1 MRTKTPQRLERKDA
15 GGGREVRSFAL
26 QIKAAGDDGTVE
38 GYGSVFGVRDN
49 YDDVIAKG
57 AFIQSLKDHKAAG
70 TMPAMLWQHDA
81 DKPIGVWTEMV
92 EDEKGLRIK
101 GQLAMETVKGKE
113 AHALLKMGALNG
125 LSIGFMSKEWAYD
138 RDTEVRTLTAIDLW
152 EVSLV
157 TFPANEKARVTNVK
171 AISED
176 SVARAIK
183 HLKAAI
189 ALHVAHMDGSEP
201 TSDESQ
207 MRMMKMMED
216 ALSALQKS
224 KGADDDDME
233 DMEGMG
239 KSMSTPKNAERILR
253 DAGFSRSDATALV
266 SRVMR
271 MGEVRRDS
279 VDSTVAAMKSAD
291 RLLRSLTS

>member
-1 MRTKTPQRLERKDA
+1 MQNKTQQRPERKDA

-26 QIKAAGDDGTVE
+26 QIKAAGEDGTVE

-125 LSIGFMSKEWAYD
+125 LSIGFMSKEWSYD

-171 AISED
+171 SA
-176 SVARAIK
+176 
-183 HLKAAI
+183 
-189 ALHVAHMDGSEP
+189 
-201 TSDESQ
+201 DE
-207 MRMMKMMED
+207 M
-216 ALSALQKS
+216 A
-224 KGADDDDME
+224 
-233 DMEGMG
+233 
-239 KSMSTPKNAERILR
+239 TPKDAEKALR
-253 DAGFSRSDATALV
+253 DAGFSKSDATAFV

-271 MGEVRRDS
+271 MGEVRSDS
-279 VDSTVAAMKSAD
+279 ANSTAVAMKAAD

>member
-1 MRTKTPQRLERKDA
+1 MQKKNPQRLERKDA
-15 GGGREVRSFAL
+15 AGGREVRSFAL
-26 QIKAAGDDGTVE
+26 QIKATGDDGTVE

-57 AFIQSLKDHKAAG
+57 AFVQSLKDHKAAG

-113 AHALLKMGALNG
+113 AHSLLKMGALNG

-138 RDTEVRTLTAIDLW
+138 RETEVRTLTAIDLW

-171 AISED
+171 SA
-176 SVARAIK
+176 
-183 HLKAAI
+183 
-189 ALHVAHMDGSEP
+189 
-201 TSDESQ
+201 DELQ
-207 MRMMKMMED
+207 APKD
-216 ALSALQKS
+216 AEKV
-224 KGADDDDME
+224 
-233 DMEGMG
+233 
-239 KSMSTPKNAERILR
+239 LR
-253 DAGFSRSDATALV
+253 DAGFSKSDATAFV

-271 MGEVRRDS
+271 MGEVRSDS
-279 VDSTVAAMKSAD
+279 ANSTAVAMKAAD

>member
-1 MRTKTPQRLERKDA
+1 MRTKTPQRPERKDA

-57 AFIQSLKDHKAAG
+57 AFINSLKEHKAAG

-171 AISED
+171 SA
-176 SVARAIK
+176 
-183 HLKAAI
+183 
-189 ALHVAHMDGSEP
+189 
-201 TSDESQ
+201 DELQ
-207 MRMMKMMED
+207 APKD
-216 ALSALQKS
+216 AEKV
-224 KGADDDDME
+224 
-233 DMEGMG
+233 
-239 KSMSTPKNAERILR
+239 LR
-253 DAGFSRSDATALV
+253 DAGFSKSDATAFV

-271 MGEVRRDS
+271 MGEVRSDS
-279 VDSTVAAMKSAD
+279 ANSTAVAMKAAD

>member
-1 MRTKTPQRLERKDA
+1 MKTKHFDVGFE
-15 GGGREVRSFAL
+15 
-26 QIKAAGDDGTVE
+26 IKAVNADGTVE

-57 AFIQSLKDHKAAG
+57 AFVQSLKDHKAAG

-171 AISED
+171 SA
-176 SVARAIK
+176 
-183 HLKAAI
+183 
-189 ALHVAHMDGSEP
+189 
-201 TSDESQ
+201 DELQ
-207 MRMMKMMED
+207 APKD
-216 ALSALQKS
+216 AEKV
-224 KGADDDDME
+224 
-233 DMEGMG
+233 
-239 KSMSTPKNAERILR
+239 LR
-253 DAGFSRSDATALV
+253 DAGFSKSDATAFV

-271 MGEVRRDS
+271 MGEVRSDS
-279 VDSTVAAMKSAD
+279 ANSTAVAMKAAD

>member
-1 MRTKTPQRLERKDA
+1 MRTKMQHIERKDA
-15 GGGREVRSFAL
+15 GCGREVRSFAL
-26 QIKAAGDDGTVE
+26 HIKSAGEDGTVE

-49 YDDVIAKG
+49 YDDVISKG
-57 AFIQSLKDHKAAG
+57 AFVQSLKDHKAAG

-81 DKPIGVWTEMV
+81 DKPIGIWTEMV

-125 LSIGFMSKEWAYD
+125 LSIGFMAKEWAYE

-171 AISED
+171 SAEELQAPKD
-176 SVARAIK
+176 AE
-183 HLKAAI
+183 KA
-189 ALHVAHMDGSEP
+189 
-201 TSDESQ
+201 
-207 MRMMKMMED
+207 
-216 ALSALQKS
+216 
-224 KGADDDDME
+224 
-233 DMEGMG
+233 
-239 KSMSTPKNAERILR
+239 LR
-253 DAGFSRSDATALV
+253 DAGFSKRDATAFV

-271 MGEVRRDS
+271 MGEVRSDS
-279 VDSTVAAMKSAD
+279 ANSTVVAMKAAD
-291 RLLRSLTS
+291 RLLRSLTSY

>member
-1 MRTKTPQRLERKDA
+1 MKTKHFDVGFE
-15 GGGREVRSFAL
+15 
-26 QIKAAGDDGTVE
+26 IKAVNADGTVE

-57 AFIQSLKDHKAAG
+57 AFVQSLKGHKAAG

-92 EDEKGLRIK
+92 EDEKGLLIK

-138 RDTEVRTLTAIDLW
+138 RETEVRTLTAIDLW

-171 AISED
+171 SA
-176 SVARAIK
+176 
-183 HLKAAI
+183 
-189 ALHVAHMDGSEP
+189 
-201 TSDESQ
+201 DE
-207 MRMMKMMED
+207 M
-216 ALSALQKS
+216 A
-224 KGADDDDME
+224 
-233 DMEGMG
+233 
-239 KSMSTPKNAERILR
+239 TPKDAEKALR
-253 DAGFSRSDATALV
+253 DAGFSKSDATAFV

-271 MGEVRRDS
+271 MGEVRSDS
-279 VDSTVAAMKSAD
+279 ANSTAVAMKAAD

>member
-1 MRTKTPQRLERKDA
+1 MQNKTQQRPERKDA

-26 QIKAAGDDGTVE
+26 QIKATGDDGTVE

-57 AFIQSLKDHKAAG
+57 AFVQSLKGHKAAG

-101 GQLAMETVKGKE
+101 GQLALETVKGKE

-171 AISED
+171 SA
-176 SVARAIK
+176 
-183 HLKAAI
+183 
-189 ALHVAHMDGSEP
+189 
-201 TSDESQ
+201 DELQ
-207 MRMMKMMED
+207 APKD
-216 ALSALQKS
+216 AEKV
-224 KGADDDDME
+224 
-233 DMEGMG
+233 
-239 KSMSTPKNAERILR
+239 LR
-253 DAGFSRSDATALV
+253 DAGFSKSDATAFV

-271 MGEVRRDS
+271 MGEVRSDS
-279 VDSTVAAMKSAD
+279 ANSTAVAMKAAD

>member
-1 MRTKTPQRLERKDA
+1 MQNKTQQRPERKDA

-57 AFIQSLKDHKAAG
+57 AFVQSLKDHKAAG

-92 EDEKGLRIK
+92 EDEKGLRIN

-171 AISED
+171 SA
-176 SVARAIK
+176 
-183 HLKAAI
+183 
-189 ALHVAHMDGSEP
+189 
-201 TSDESQ
+201 DE
-207 MRMMKMMED
+207 M
-216 ALSALQKS
+216 A
-224 KGADDDDME
+224 
-233 DMEGMG
+233 
-239 KSMSTPKNAERILR
+239 TPKDAEKALR
-253 DAGFSRSDATALV
+253 DAGFSKSDATAFV

-271 MGEVRRDS
+271 MGEVRSDS
-279 VDSTVAAMKSAD
+279 ANSTAVAMKAAD

>member
-1 MRTKTPQRLERKDA
+1 MKTKHFDVGFE
-15 GGGREVRSFAL
+15 
-26 QIKAAGDDGTVE
+26 IKAVNADGTVE

-49 YDDVIAKG
+49 YDDVISKG
-57 AFIQSLKDHKAAG
+57 AFVQSLKDHKAAG

-171 AISED
+171 SA
-176 SVARAIK
+176 
-183 HLKAAI
+183 
-189 ALHVAHMDGSEP
+189 
-201 TSDESQ
+201 DELQ
-207 MRMMKMMED
+207 APKD
-216 ALSALQKS
+216 AEKV
-224 KGADDDDME
+224 
-233 DMEGMG
+233 
-239 KSMSTPKNAERILR
+239 LR
-253 DAGFSRSDATALV
+253 DAGFSKSDATAFV

-271 MGEVRRDS
+271 MGEVRSDS
-279 VDSTVAAMKSAD
+279 ANSTAVAMKAAD

>member
-1 MRTKTPQRLERKDA
+1 MQNKTQQRPERKDA

-57 AFIQSLKDHKAAG
+57 AFVQSLKDHKAAG

-138 RDTEVRTLTAIDLW
+138 SGTEVRTLTAIDLW

-171 AISED
+171 SA
-176 SVARAIK
+176 
-183 HLKAAI
+183 
-189 ALHVAHMDGSEP
+189 
-201 TSDESQ
+201 DELQ
-207 MRMMKMMED
+207 APKD
-216 ALSALQKS
+216 AEKV
-224 KGADDDDME
+224 
-233 DMEGMG
+233 
-239 KSMSTPKNAERILR
+239 LR
-253 DAGFSRSDATALV
+253 DAGFSKSDATAFV

-271 MGEVRRDS
+271 MGEVRSDS
-279 VDSTVAAMKSAD
+279 ANSTAVAMKAAD

>member
-1 MRTKTPQRLERKDA
+1 MKTKHFDVGFE
-15 GGGREVRSFAL
+15 
-26 QIKAAGDDGTVE
+26 IKAVNADGTVE

-57 AFIQSLKDHKAAG
+57 AFMDSLKSHKAAG

-157 TFPANEKARVTNVK
+157 TFPANDSARVSGVK
-171 AISED
+171 SIEAITTL
-176 SVARAIK
+176 A
-183 HLKAAI
+183 
-189 ALHVAHMDGSEP
+189 
-201 TSDESQ
+201 
-207 MRMMKMMED
+207 D
-216 ALSALQKS
+216 AEAY
-224 KGADDDDME
+224 
-233 DMEGMG
+233 
-239 KSMSTPKNAERILR
+239 LR
-253 DAGFSRSDATALV
+253 DAGGLSKREACALVARVKSLHSRSDSDGLGELAALIQRNT
-266 SRVMR
+266 S
-271 MGEVRRDS
+271 
-279 VDSTVAAMKSAD
+279 
-291 RLLRSLTS
+291 LLNN